1 MEVEDDF
8 EEIIDDPLLGIGS
21 ALVDEES

>member
-8 EEIIDDPLLGIGS
+8 EEIFDDQLLGIGS

>member
-8 EEIIDDPLLGIGS
+8 EEIFDDPLLGIGS

>member
-1 MEVEDDF
+1 MEIEDDF
-8 EEIIDDPLLGIGS
+8 EEIFDDALLGIER

>member
-8 EEIIDDPLLGIGS
+8 EEIFDDALLGIER